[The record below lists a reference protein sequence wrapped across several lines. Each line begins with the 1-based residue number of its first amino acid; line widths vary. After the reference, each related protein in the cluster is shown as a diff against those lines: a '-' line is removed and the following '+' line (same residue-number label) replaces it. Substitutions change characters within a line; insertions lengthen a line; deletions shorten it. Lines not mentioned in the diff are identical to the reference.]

1 MSLLFQY
8 VWAPIAVFIVGYILL
23 RIMGKKAVAE
33 MSSFDLLVTI
43 VLGTTITEPIVT
55 KRLGVASYFAIVI
68 TIVYLVFS
76 FLSLS
81 NKFKRIITSSPTV
94 LLRNGDIDERGLR
107 KVRLNID
114 EFIGTLR
121 VKGYENLKDL
131 ALVTMEE
138 TGQISAIPKA
148 DKRPIQP
155 GDLNMSP
162 SPTYIPIPIIIDGE
176 LIKHN
181 LKYIQKDIN
190 WLTSQLQANNLS
202 LENIKKVTLAT
213 FNQKGYLDVDTTER
227 KKQDNIYEYK
237 PGDDN

>member
-55 KRLGVASYFAIVI
+55 KRLGVASYFAIAI

-121 VKGYENLKDL
+121 VKGYEN
-131 ALVTMEE
+131 
-138 TGQISAIPKA
+138 
-148 DKRPIQP
+148 
-155 GDLNMSP
+155 
-162 SPTYIPIPIIIDGE
+162 
-176 LIKHN
+176 
-181 LKYIQKDIN
+181 
-190 WLTSQLQANNLS
+190 
-202 LENIKKVTLAT
+202 
-213 FNQKGYLDVDTTER
+213 
-227 KKQDNIYEYK
+227 
-237 PGDDN
+237 